1 MIAGGQAP
9 ARIGALRGVGE
20 PAAERRHRRPEDRS
34 GAPRNRR
41 ATMGGSG
48 VPWARPPVLDLPA
61 PPDAPRGD
69 GVQAVRRHPPSA
81 ARPRGGARRLHVAGV
96 VDGPAHDLGLAPS
109 QRQRWLKRCA
119 LAAARAPASASAVR
133 HGRCRCSRPP
143 GQIAPC
149 PGPRDAAQ
157 LAPPA
162 RRYRTSLSLRPTPRR
177 SRLDA
182 AAQTARPSSPA
193 GHRCVRAPARALE
206 PGFTEA
212 PTPAIVDAEGDP
224 ARRTPVP
231 RR

>member
-20 PAAERRHRRPEDRS
+20 PAAARRHRRPEDRS

-96 VDGPAHDLGLAPS
+96 VDRPAHDLGLAPS

-162 RRYRTSLSLRPTPRR
+162 RSIGPACLCARHRAGPDSTQRPRQPVLPRR
-177 SRLDA
+177 PGTDACGLRRELWSPDLQRL
-182 AAQTARPSSPA
+182 R
-193 GHRCVRAPARALE
+193 HRLS
-206 PGFTEA
+206 
-212 PTPAIVDAEGDP
+212 
-224 ARRTPVP
+224 
-231 RR
+231 